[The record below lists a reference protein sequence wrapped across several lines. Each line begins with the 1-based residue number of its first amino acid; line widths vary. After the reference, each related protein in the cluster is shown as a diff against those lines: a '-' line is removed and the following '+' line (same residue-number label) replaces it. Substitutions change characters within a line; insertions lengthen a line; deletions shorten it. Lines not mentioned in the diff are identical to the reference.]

1 MYAVRRKRCAASAG
15 ISASVR
21 RRTVPDTSSGRLQ
34 SSLVSGGANR
44 ARTRVV
50 RVGSSAVPSF
60 GFGRWTSGRS
70 TVVSNRKAQR
80 IILVMARHEKKVEA
94 KPDLVEAKPDSRF
107 VIEAQPLW

>member
-50 RVGSSAVPSF
+50 RVGSSAVPTPVRASVSD
-60 GFGRWTSGRS
+60 GGPPVGPRSSLIEKLSG
-70 TVVSNRKAQR
+70 
-80 IILVMARHEKKVEA
+80 LY
-94 KPDLVEAKPDSRF
+94 
-107 VIEAQPLW
+107 